1 MAERPGPPQPTRKEE
16 VGVTDSGLQ
25 QGEGVGME
33 VMELESKV
41 SPATAGTPLAEL
53 EVPAEMAG
61 RDILASLV
69 RVVV

>member
-1 MAERPGPPQPTRKEE
+1 MVELAEKPSGM
-16 VGVTDSGLQ
+16 VGVEEMEGMPLQ